1 MHWIILAVAAYV
13 AWCFVSNK
21 AGARVARPASLS
33 IPSLRSEQSG
43 DEGEARVQAELRA
56 ALSWLCGDDFYLH
69 DGPLLLNHA
78 PGTEF
83 PTAEVDHLVIT
94 PFGIFVVETKNWTGR
109 IMPGHDDSSV
119 ERVSA
124 DGRSEARRSPLAQN
138 RSKVRFLRSIL
149 PAVWPVESIAVF
161 PNTNCALSPELPVNL
176 MRIDDLR
183 QWLRTRMA
191 SHEQRSRVRINVVSA
206 RAALL
211 TLAETGP
218 DAIQRHRDKLRKT
231 PRKVTGSY

>member
-1 MHWIILAVAAYV
+1 MHWIILAVAGYV
-13 AWCFVSNK
+13 AWRFVSK
-21 AGARVARPASLS
+21 QTSAPVARPASS
-33 IPSLRSEQSG
+33 SDPTLRSEQSG
-43 DEGEARVQAELRA
+43 DEGEANVQAELRA
-56 ALSWLCGDDFYLH
+56 ALSWLCGHDFYLH

-94 PFGIFVVETKNWTGR
+94 PFGIFVVETKNWTGL

-119 ERVSA
+119 ERVGS
-124 DGRSEARRSPLAQN
+124 DGRSEARRSTLAQN

-161 PNTNCALSPELPVNL
+161 PNRNCELSPELPVNL
-176 MRIDDLR
+176 MGIHDLR
-183 QWLRTRMA
+183 QWLRVRMA
-191 SHEQRSRVRINVVSA
+191 LHEQRGRVRINVISA

-211 TLAETGP
+211 TLAETAPG
-218 DAIQRHRDKLRKT
+218 AIQRHRDKLRKT
-231 PRKVTGSY
+231 PIKVTCSY